1 MFEALFGTE
10 MPPVIRLTVVFLIV
24 LGLISGATWA
34 LSRSGRGRLASAN
47 GRQFRLAVI
56 DSASFE
62 GSRRLILIRR
72 DNVEHLLMIGGPT
85 DVVVETN
92 ILHAAGA
99 PLEAPVTRP
108 PFAAEPLAR
117 AIPQPDNGSRPL
129 PPEPLAIPRPAPRV
143 KPPAPPFKPVSQ
155 ELRAGQLL
163 ARSEPSTRLQRDALA
178 ALANELSTRPPAPP
192 KGSAALARAHPDESR
207 PEPQSGPGQELH
219 SEPDT
224 EPRSELGSENLLGP
238 RVETQSEPPLPA
250 QPAPTETA
258 STADEDLAKLARLL
272 EAKLRKPNVPEDA
285 RPPAAPARAA
295 PPPQRARAAETVP
308 APPSPV
314 RARAPSG
321 PKPASADAKS
331 SQGTMPSDSLEQ
343 QLASLLGRP
352 TKT

>member
-10 MPPVIRLTVVFLIV
+10 MPPVIRLSLVFLIV
-24 LGLISGATWA
+24 LGLISGAAWA

-47 GRQFRLAVI
+47 GRQLRLAVI

-72 DNVEHLLMIGGPT
+72 NNVEHLLMIGGPT
-85 DVVVETN
+85 DVVVEAN

-108 PFAAEPLAR
+108 PVAAEPLAR
-117 AIPQPDNGSRPL
+117 ADKGSRPL
-129 PPEPLAIPRPAPRV
+129 PPEPLAIPRPAPQV

-163 ARSEPSTRLQRDALA
+163 AQSEPSTRLQRDALA

-192 KGSAALARAHPDESR
+192 KDSATLTRSHPI
-207 PEPQSGPGQELH
+207 EPRL
-219 SEPDT
+219 
-224 EPRSELGSENLLGP
+224 EPRSEPGEELETGPVAEPRTEPGLKNQPEP
-238 RVETQSEPPLPA
+238 RVETQPDPPLPA
-250 QPAPTETA
+250 QTAATETA

-285 RPPAAPARAA
+285 RPPAAPARVA
-295 PPPQRARAAETVP
+295 PPPQRALAAETLP

-314 RARAPSG
+314 RARSPSE
-321 PKPASADAKS
+321 PKPPSTDAKS

-343 QLASLLGRP
+343 QLASLLGRS
-352 TKT
+352 TKN